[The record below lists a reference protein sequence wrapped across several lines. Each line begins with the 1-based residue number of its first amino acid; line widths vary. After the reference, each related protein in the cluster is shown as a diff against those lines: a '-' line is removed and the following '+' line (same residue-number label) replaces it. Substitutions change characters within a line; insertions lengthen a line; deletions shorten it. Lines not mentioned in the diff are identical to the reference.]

1 MCSLQQGT
9 DEAIW
14 LENRCKAWATIESL
28 FCELALFVQVIT
40 IYVSV
45 LHDKTALDAC
55 ICSWCG
61 LSHTFFTKQ
70 ATTKTINHSKFWY
83 KCIDM
88 MRLIDQPSR

>member
-1 MCSLQQGT
+1 MKLYGWKTGANRGPLLSHYFVSLH
-9 DEAIW
+9 
-14 LENRCKAWATIESL
+14 
-28 FCELALFVQVIT
+28 LFVQVIT

-55 ICSWCG
+55 NCSWCG

-83 KCIDM
+83 KCMDM